1 MSAEPVFVSVSA
13 RGTISLPAAIR
24 RKYHLDRPG
33 AQLAVSLDEQDNVI
47 QLRPYQAVPDDQAWF
62 WTPEWQAGERE
73 ASADIAAGRVTRLDN
88 DEEFTRWLET
98 H

>member
-1 MSAEPVFVSVSA
+1 M
-13 RGTISLPAAIR
+13 R
-24 RKYHLDRPG
+24 RRLHLDQPG
-33 AQLAVSLDEQDNVI
+33 AQVAVSLDEVDNVI
-47 QLRPYQAVPDDQAWF
+47 RLEPYQAIRADQAWF

-73 ASADIAAGRVTRLDN
+73 ATEQLRRGQGTFFGS